1 MARTAVILAG
11 GRSQRFGQDK
21 AWACFQEKPLIQILI
36 DTLKASQCDIV
47 LSGPKQS
54 LSPLNFPIIE
64 DEVVFEGPL
73 KALETI
79 LSQTEAEKILLTAC
93 DMPFLKKEVIDVL
106 WEESQS
112 HDIVI
117 LSNQNFPSPVP
128 GVYDSKILPL
138 IQKLLEKGRRDLKS
152 LLQEDLKI
160 KTLSPEFYEKHDPDY
175 QSLWNVNT
183 SKDLQEYRDLKL
195 KHDLDQS

>member
-1 MARTAVILAG
+1 MAQIMDKTAVILAG
-11 GRSQRFGQDK
+11 GKSLRFGQDK

-36 DTLKASQCDIV
+36 ETLKFSQCNIV

-79 LSQTEAEKILLTAC
+79 LSQIESEKILLTAC

-106 WEESQS
+106 WVESQS
-112 HDIVI
+112 HDIVV
-117 LSNQNFPSPVP
+117 LSHQDFPSPVP
-128 GVYDSKILPL
+128 GVYHSKIL
-138 IQKLLEKGRRDLKS
+138 
-152 LLQEDLKI
+152 
-160 KTLSPEFYEKHDPDY
+160 
-175 QSLWNVNT
+175 V
-183 SKDLQEYRDLKL
+183 
-195 KHDLDQS
+195 